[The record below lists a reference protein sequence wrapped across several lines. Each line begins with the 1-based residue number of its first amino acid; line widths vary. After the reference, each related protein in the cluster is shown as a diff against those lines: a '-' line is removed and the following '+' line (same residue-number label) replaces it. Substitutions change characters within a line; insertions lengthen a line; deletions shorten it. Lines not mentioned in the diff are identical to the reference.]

1 MWLFRYRAFPLRS
14 FFATGHFHNVA
25 FPLRG
30 ISTAWF
36 FVTWH
41 FYYVVFTLH
50 GISPARYIHGIS
62 VFSAHSLLNLIFQ
75 YSRYPVQELHVCSI
89 VLHFLAAFE
98 GVMLVFLFH
107 IFYGFLTLFLHHPYF
122 LKAKRHS
129 QHMGERSLLPMRDT
143 SDRRTWREKGH
154 YCFKKA
160 KRHSRRMGE
169 RSLLPVKVPG

>member
-1 MWLFRYRAFPLRS
+1 MWYFRYRAFPLCGFS
-14 FFATGHFHNVA
+14 VTGHFHYVVFSPQGISIMWLFRYAA

-30 ISTAWF
+30 F

-50 GISPARYIHGIS
+50 GISPAWYIHGVS

-129 QHMGERSLLPMRDT
+129 QHMGERSLLPVR
-143 SDRRTWREKGH
+143 
-154 YCFKKA
+154 
-160 KRHSRRMGE
+160 
-169 RSLLPVKVPG
+169 VPGQMAGKKSPMFPQSEA

>member
-1 MWLFRYRAFPLRS
+1 MWLFHYA
-14 FFATGHFHNVA
+14 A

-30 ISTAWF
+30 F

-41 FYYVVFTLH
+41 FYYVVFSLH
-50 GISPARYIHGIS
+50 GISLAWYIHGVS

-160 KRHSRRMGE
+160 KRHNRRMGE
-169 RSLLPVKVPG
+169 RSLLPVKVPGQMAGKKSPMFPQSEA